1 MSSSERN
8 YFDLHLKF
16 IKEFTK
22 EFLGRGRA
30 VMKIPV
36 EAILSLENEKVY
48 VQQKRC

>member
-30 VMKIPV
+30 VIPV